1 MQHLQSLE
9 EGLEL
14 MQVKNNNLRQCTKE
28 RKAKKK
34 RKRNVLSTESV
45 LTLEAMRE
53 LATTKE
59 ATQKAKEQATLT
71 RKQLKKDR

>member
-1 MQHLQSLE
+1 
-9 EGLEL
+9 

-34 RKRNVLSTESV
+34 HKPNVLSTKPI
-45 LTLEAMRE
+45 LTLEAVKE

-59 ATQKAKEQATLT
+59 AI
-71 RKQLKKDR
+71 